1 MGSFK
6 GLFKGSFRGSFEVPL
21 GVFFCILNM
30 QEYDLLV
37 DTGTTLYTTKNL
49 G

>member
-21 GVFFCILNM
+21 GVF
-30 QEYDLLV
+30 
-37 DTGTTLYTTKNL
+37 LYSKYARI
-49 G
+49 